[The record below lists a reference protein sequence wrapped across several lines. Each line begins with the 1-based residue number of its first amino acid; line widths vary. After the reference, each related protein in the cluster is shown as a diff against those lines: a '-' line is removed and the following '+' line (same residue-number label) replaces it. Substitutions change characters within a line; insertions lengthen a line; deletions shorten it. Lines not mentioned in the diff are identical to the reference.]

1 MSGQL
6 VQSYWREI
14 IAMIESGLRPDPH
27 RVSSFAEH
35 FAQRLE
41 SDGETKLAARIRRLT
56 ARAAKPSGATFALQA
71 MTSDIEAQQ
80 PLFEEIL
87 PDLHL
92 QLPCPVACYRIG
104 VEAIRRTE
112 SNVRRA
118 CQYRN

>member
-1 MSGQL
+1 
-6 VQSYWREI
+6 
-14 IAMIESGLRPDPH
+14 MIESGLRPDPH

-87 PDLHL
+87 PDLHSNY
-92 QLPCPVACYRIG
+92 PVLSP
-104 VEAIRRTE
+104 VTE
-112 SNVRRA
+112 SELKRFVELNRMSGELVSIGIEPPKPKPR
-118 CQYRN
+118 